1 MSRWTLILL
10 QLVILSGGAALFSGC
25 DSSSAPDPGPPS
37 AETRDESVPRIGLID
52 DERIVNA
59 ESEPGN
65 WLAYGRDYQEQR
77 FSPLNRINRE
87 TIGRLSPTW
96 VDDLNSVYAQEATPI
111 VVDGTLFVSSAFS
124 IVYAYDAVTGER
136 KWTYDPQVPRE
147 YMRKLCCGP
156 INRGVA
162 VYQGNVY
169 VGSLDGRLIAIDAAT
184 GTKVWETD
192 TIIDRTR
199 NYSIT
204 GAPRAAR
211 GKVYIGNGGAEFGV
225 RGYVTAYDAQTGEEV
240 WRFFTVPGDPSLPFE
255 HPEME
260 MAAKTWKGGEWWEI
274 GGGGTAWNSLV
285 YDPDFNHLYI
295 GVGNGAPWTRVIR
308 SPGGGDN
315 LFLASI
321 VAVDADTGR
330 MKWYY
335 QTTPGDNWDYTA
347 VQDMMLAE
355 MDVDGTRRKVLMQAP
370 KNGFFYVIDRSDGTL
385 LRANPF
391 VTITWATH
399 VDMKT
404 GRPVENPELDYVDEP
419 KWILPGPFG
428 GHNWQAMSY
437 DPGSGIVYLPAQ
449 EIALVYALAE
459 EYKET
464 GFYKR
469 NPGTLNLGIELG
481 RIAQLANDTPGEP
494 EARGYLKAF
503 NPLTG
508 EEVWTVEHPHYWNG
522 GALATAGGLVFQ
534 GDAMGM
540 LSAYHSE
547 TGERLWQYNTFT
559 SILAPPM
566 SYEIDGEQYVAILI
580 GGAGDNFSG
589 FVNETAAYKY
599 GGFGKMVAFKL
610 DGAAELTAP
619 ALLDRHIPDQPVL
632 TASVEDLQRGEHLY
646 HETCGVCHGMQAK
659 SAGAMPDLRMLSPES
674 HETFNQIVLDGIRA
688 STGMASFSDVLS
700 ETDAES
706 VHAYIIARANED
718 RAEAQAQEEAGEGGD

>member
-1 MSRWTLILL
+1 MSRWALVLP
-10 QLVILSGGAALFSGC
+10 QLVFLSAGAALWSGC
-25 DSSSAPDPGPPS
+25 DSGSAPDEAAPS
-37 AETRDESVPRIGLID
+37 AEAADGAAPRIGLID
-52 DERIVNA
+52 DERIKNA
-59 ESEPGN
+59 GSEPGN
-65 WLAYGRDYQEQR
+65 WLAYGRDYNEQR
-77 FSPLNRINRE
+77 FSPLTQVNRE
-87 TIGRLSPTW
+87 TVSRLAPTW

-111 VVDGTLFVSSAFS
+111 VVDGTLFVSTAFS
-124 IVYAYDAVTGER
+124 IVHAYDAVTGER
-136 KWTYDPQVPRE
+136 KWTYDPEVPRE
-147 YMRKLCCGP
+147 FLRKACCGP
-156 INRGVA
+156 VNRGVA
-162 VYQGNVY
+162 VYRGNVY

-184 GTKVWETD
+184 GTKVWETN

-204 GAPRAAR
+204 GAPRTAR
-211 GKVYIGNGGAEFGV
+211 GNVYIGNGGAEFGV
-225 RGYVTAYDAQTGEEV
+225 RGYVTAYDAQTGEQV

-391 VTITWATH
+391 VTVTWASH
-399 VDMKT
+399 VDMET
-404 GRPVENPELDYVDEP
+404 GRPVENPELDYIDEP
-419 KWILPGPFG
+419 KWILPGPYG

-449 EIALVYALAE
+449 EIALVYAVSQ

-464 GFYKR
+464 GFLKR
-469 NPGTLNLGIELG
+469 NPSAWNLGIELG
-481 RIAQLANDTPGEP
+481 RIAQLADDTPGEP
-494 EARGYLKAF
+494 ESRGYLKAF
-503 NPLTG
+503 NPLSG
-508 EEVWTVEHPHYWNG
+508 EELWAVEHPHYWNG
-522 GALATAGGLVFQ
+522 GALATSGGIVFQ

-540 LSAYHSE
+540 LSAYHTE

-559 SILAPPM
+559 SILGPPV
-566 SYEIDGEQYVAILI
+566 SYEIDGVQYVAILI

-589 FVNETAAYKY
+589 FINETAAYRY
-599 GGFGKMVAFKL
+599 GGFGKLVAFKL
-610 DGAAELTAP
+610 DGTAELTAP
-619 ALLDRHIPDQPVL
+619 AVLDHHIPEQPVV
-632 TASVEDLQRGEHLY
+632 TASAEELQRGEHLY
-646 HETCGVCHGMQAK
+646 HEACGMCHGIKVK
-659 SAGAMPDLRMLSPES
+659 SSGAIPDLRVLSAES
-674 HETFNQIVLDGIRA
+674 HQTFNQIVLDGIRA
-688 STGMASFSDVLS
+688 STGMAGFSDLLS
-700 ETDAES
+700 EADAES
-706 VHAYIIARANED
+706 VHAYIVARANED
-718 RAEAQAQEEAGEGGD
+718 RAEALAQAEALEGGG